1 MIAGVLVGEPQG
13 SHALRGGIELAEKP
27 TVIAVQKAL
36 ESAKKRNFV
45 ETVELAINL
54 KDVDL
59 SIPKNRIQED
69 IILPNGRGKVVRV
82 CVIGGGELALKAKT
96 VADLVI
102 TPDELGAIADD
113 KKQAKKVANS
123 TDYFI
128 AEAPLMAVVGKRLG
142 TVLGPRGKM
151 PKPIPPGADPAGMV
165 ESLRKSVTV
174 RTKDRKTF
182 HVPVG
187 TVNMSPEDIADNID
201 LVLKRVALKLEKGT
215 ANVASA
221 YVKTSMGPSER
232 IL

>member
-1 MIAGVLVGEPQG
+1 M
-13 SHALRGGIELAEKP
+13 
-27 TVIAVQKAL
+27 AVQKAL
-36 ESAKKRNFV
+36 ESAKKRNFT

-69 IILPNGRGKVVRV
+69 IILPNGRGKAIKV
-82 CVIGGGELALKAKT
+82 CVIGGGELALKAKD

-102 TPDELGAIADD
+102 TPEELGTIADD
-113 KKQAKKVANS
+113 KKQAKKIANS
-123 TDYFI
+123 TDYFV

-151 PKPIPPGADPAGMV
+151 PKPISPGADPAGMV
-165 ESLRKSVTV
+165 DSLRKSVTV

-187 TVNMSPEDIADNID
+187 TVNMSADEIADNID
-201 LVLKRVALKLEKGT
+201 LVIKRVSLKLEKGA
-215 ANVASA
+215 ANISSA

>member
-1 MIAGVLVGEPQG
+1 M
-13 SHALRGGIELAEKP
+13 AEKP
-27 TVIAVQKAL
+27 TVMAVQKAL
-36 ESAKKRNFV
+36 ESAKKRNFT

-59 SIPKNRIQED
+59 TIPKNRIQED
-69 IILPNGRGKVVRV
+69 IILPNGRGKEVRI
-82 CVIGGGELALKAKT
+82 CVIGGGELALKAKD

-102 TPDELGAIADD
+102 MPEELGTIADD
-113 KKQAKKVANS
+113 KKQAKKIANT

-151 PKPIPPGADPAGMV
+151 PKPIPPGIDPAGMV
-165 ESLRKSVTV
+165 DNLRKSVTV

-201 LVLKRVALKLEKGT
+201 IVIKRVSLKLEKGT
-215 ANVASA
+215 ANISSA

>member
-1 MIAGVLVGEPQG
+1 M
-13 SHALRGGIELAEKP
+13 
-27 TVIAVQKAL
+27 QKAL

-54 KDVDL
+54 RDVDL

-69 IILPNGRGKVVRV
+69 IVLPAGRGKILKI
-82 CVIGGGELALKAKT
+82 CVIGGGELALKAKD

-102 TPDELGAIADD
+102 SPDELGALADD

-123 TDYFI
+123 IDYFI

-151 PKPIPPGADPAGMV
+151 PKPIAPGADPTVMIDQ
-165 ESLRKSVTV
+165 LRRTATI

-187 TVNMSPEDIADNID
+187 TVDMKAQDIADNID
-201 LVLKRVALKLEKGT
+201 VILGRVEGRLEKGKH
-215 ANVASA
+215 NIASA
-221 YVKTSMGPSER
+221 YVKTSMGPSEKVM
-232 IL
+232 

>member
-1 MIAGVLVGEPQG
+1 M
-13 SHALRGGIELAEKP
+13 AEKP

-36 ESAKKRNFV
+36 ESAKKRNFT

-69 IILPNGRGKVVRV
+69 IILPAGRGKKVKV
-82 CVIGGGELALKAKT
+82 CVIGGGELALKARD
-96 VADLVI
+96 VADRVI
-102 TPDELGAIADD
+102 TPEELSVIADD
-113 KKQAKKVANS
+113 KKQAKKIAND

-142 TVLGPRGKM
+142 IVLGPRGKM
-151 PKPIPPGADPAGMV
+151 PKPIPPGVDPANMI

-174 RTKDRKTF
+174 RTKDRITF

-187 TVNMSPEDIADNID
+187 TVDMNAEQIADNID
-201 LVLKRVALKLEKGT
+201 MVIKRVALRLEKGKL
-215 ANVASA
+215 NIQSA

-232 IL
+232 IM

>member
-1 MIAGVLVGEPQG
+1 M
-13 SHALRGGIELAEKP
+13 AEKP
-27 TVIAVQKAL
+27 TVNAVQKAL

-69 IILPNGRGKVVRV
+69 IILPNGRGKKIKV
-82 CVIGGGELALKAKT
+82 CVIGGGELALKAKN

-102 TPDELGAIADD
+102 TPEELGTIADD
-113 KKQAKKVANS
+113 KKQAKKIANS

-128 AEAPLMAVVGKRLG
+128 AEAPMMAAVGKRLG

-151 PKPIPPGADPAGMV
+151 PKPIPPGADPTAMV
-165 ESLRKSVTV
+165 DNLRRSVTV

-187 TVNMSPEDIADNID
+187 TVNMPAEQIADNID
-201 LVLKRVALKLEKGT
+201 LVLKRVALKLEKGM

-221 YVKTSMGPSER
+221 YVKTSMGPAER